1 MLKKLK
7 VLAVGA
13 AVVSALSS
21 SLVGQSA
28 RRVELGDWPELRG
41 PNRDGFS
48 AEKGLPEKWALKGEN
63 FLWRV
68 PHGGRS
74 SPIVMGNRVYVQ
86 NPSGRGKDL
95 QERVMALDADTGKTV
110 WEYKF
115 NVFQSDVPPHRVGW
129 ASPTADPET
138 GNIYVLS
145 SCAQVHALSKD
156 GKLLWNRSIGEE
168 FSAFTTHGGRTM
180 SPLIDGDLVIV
191 SAAISNYGSIAARMH
206 RLVGL
211 DKRTGEIVYVSTP
224 GGRPYDTAYASPLIA
239 NINGQRLLIVG
250 TGDGAVHAVR
260 PQTGEKVWS
269 AALSKRAVNTGVVV
283 AGTNVIVSHG
293 DENLDTSEL
302 GMIAAID
309 GSQTGDIKTTRWA
322 RKGLQFG
329 FSAPILDGARV
340 YQIDN
345 GSNLVA
351 FNLEDGKELWHKQLG
366 TVQKASPVFGDGKI
380 YVGTESGKFFILRP
394 KPDGVDVLSEVEL
407 PVSTNSFGGSEGTP
421 EQVLSGAAI
430 SRGRVFFMTSDAV
443 YAFGPKSPTK
453 ASGTAVNET
462 PEKADGTPAYVQVV
476 PTELTLKPGQTA
488 KLRARLFD
496 GRGRFIKEEPA
507 ASWLLQG
514 LKGTVNAG
522 SVVIAGDNEDQAG
535 TIKATVGA
543 LSGEARAR
551 VVRPLPVKE
560 TFEGFA
566 DGAVPPGWI
575 NAQAGKMSVA
585 TVDGQKVL
593 QKVPDNT
600 LFKRIRM
607 YMGALDLSNYTIEA
621 DVRVATRRRQM
632 GDIGVTGQRYSLI
645 LYGNS
650 QRLKIESWEPETDR
664 TVTIPF
670 SWKPDAWY
678 HLKLRVENSPDGSV
692 RARGKAWPTGEAE
705 PAQWMIEKVDPSGN
719 RQGASGI
726 FADAE
731 FGAYID
737 NFTLTPN
744 Q

>member
-1 MLKKLK
+1 M
-7 VLAVGA
+7 LAVGVA
-13 AVVSALSS
+13 CVGVFGSPLS
-21 SLVGQSA
+21 GQA
-28 RRVELGDWPELRG
+28 PRRVALGDWPELRG
-41 PNRDGFS
+41 PNRDGLS
-48 AEKGLPEKWALKGEN
+48 PEKGLPEKWALNGEN

-74 SPIVMGNRVYVQ
+74 SPVVMGNRVYVQ
-86 NPSGRGKDL
+86 NPSGRGKEL
-95 QERVMALDADTGKTV
+95 QERVMALDADTGKTI

-115 NVFQSDVPPHRVGW
+115 NIFQSDVPPHRVGW

-138 GNIYVLS
+138 GNVYALS
-145 SCAQVHALSKD
+145 GGAQVHALNKD
-156 GKLLWNRSIGEE
+156 GKALWNRSVGEE

-180 SPLIDGDLVIV
+180 APLVDGDLVIV
-191 SAAISNYGSIAARMH
+191 SAAISNYGALAARQH
-206 RLVGL
+206 RLVAL

-224 GGRPYDTAYASPLIA
+224 GGRPYDTAYATPLITT
-239 NINGQRLLIVG
+239 IGGQRLLIVG
-250 TGDGAVHAVR
+250 TGDGAVHAIR

-269 AALSKRAVNTGVVV
+269 YSMSKRAINTGVVV
-283 AGTNVIVSHG
+283 AGTSVIVSHG

-309 GSQTGDIKTTRWA
+309 GSQTGDIKATRWA

-351 FNLEDGKELWHKQLG
+351 FNIENGAELWHKQLG
-366 TVQKASPVFGDGKI
+366 TVQKASPVLGDGKI

-394 KPDGVDVLSEVEL
+394 KADGVDVLSEVEL
-407 PVSTNSFGGSEGTP
+407 PVSKDSYGGSEGTP

-443 YAFGPKSPTK
+443 YAFGSKT
-453 ASGTAVNET
+453 ASKLSGSAVSDA
-462 PEKADGTPAYVQVV
+462 PEKSDGTPAYVQVV

-496 GRGRFIKEEPA
+496 SRGRFIKEEPTA
-507 ASWLLQG
+507 VWSLQG
-514 LKGTVNAG
+514 LKGTVTAG
-522 SVVIAGDNEDQAG
+522 SVVVAGDNEDQAG
-535 TIKATVGA
+535 TIKATVGTV
-543 LSGEARAR
+543 SGEARAR
-551 VVRPLPVKE
+551 IVRALPVKE
-560 TFEGFA
+560 TFEGFEEKA
-566 DGAVPPGWI
+566 IPPGWI
-575 NAQAGKMSVA
+575 NAQAGAFSVV

-593 QKVPDNT
+593 QKAPLNT
-600 LFKRIRM
+600 LFKRMRM
-607 YMGALDLSNYTIEA
+607 YMGALDLSNYTIDA

-650 QRLKIESWEPETDR
+650 QRLKIESWEPETER

-678 HLKLRVENSPDGSV
+678 HLKLRVENNPDGSV

-705 PAQWMIEKVDPSGN
+705 PAAWMIEKVDPTGN

-731 FGAYID
+731 FGAFID
-737 NFTLTPN
+737 NFALTPN